1 MAAMELIKKLQCND
15 ARFNLCCAFFF
26 TLINALFIRRSWQII
41 APDSLHSWLFAA
53 TVPVVLFCGWLTI
66 FSLINIPWL
75 RKPMLVILVLGCA
88 ASNYFMSTYGAVIDK
103 SMMINVFETDSQE
116 ATALIT
122 PQLLM
127 WLALAGIIPAL
138 ILSAIK
144 IKPARWWHT
153 LLTRLVGIMAGL
165 LIIILVAS
173 VFYKDYASLF
183 RNNKGVVKMVTP
195 ANYISAIS
203 RYSKERWFAG
213 DQTLIRIGE
222 DAKKGPLISQQKKK
236 TVVIMVVGEASRA
249 ENYSLGGYG
258 RETNPELK
266 NQGVIYFPKASSCGT
281 ETAVS
286 VPCMFSDMP
295 RSRYDADLARHQE
308 GLLDVMG
315 HAGVNLLWRDNDGG
329 CKGACDRIVH
339 TTMPQ
344 WQLNS
349 LCKSESCLDDALLH
363 RLDNVLDGVQQ
374 DSVIVLHLMGS
385 HGPAYY
391 QRYPD
396 KFRKFTPTCDSNQIQ
411 DCTRQALINTYDN
424 TILYTDD
431 VVSRTIDMLKARQ
444 DKFNTALVYLSDHG
458 ESLGESGIYLH
469 GTPYMLAPSQ
479 QTHIPFLFWLSKN
492 YQQNYAVNADCL
504 SKKAASSEVSQ
515 DNLFS
520 TMLGMMDIKTSEY
533 QSNMD
538 ILASCR
544 KAQTGV

>member
-1 MAAMELIKKLQCND
+1 MEFIKKLQCND
-15 ARFNLCCAFFF
+15 SKFNLCCALFF
-26 TLINALFIRRSWQII
+26 TLINSLFIRRSWQII
-41 APDSLHSWLFAA
+41 APDSLHGWLFAV
-53 TVPVVLFCGWLTI
+53 TVPVVLFCGWLAI
-66 FSLINIPWL
+66 FSVINLPWL
-75 RKPMLVILVLGCA
+75 RKPLLVLLVLGCA
-88 ASNYFMSTYGAVIDK
+88 ASNYFMFTYGAVIDK
-103 SMMINVFETDSQE
+103 SMMVNVFETDSQE
-116 ATALIT
+116 AVALVT

-127 WLALAGIIPAL
+127 WLALAGLIPAL
-138 ILSAIK
+138 ILAAIK

-153 LLTRLVGIMAGL
+153 LLTRLVSVLAAL
-165 LIIILVAS
+165 LVIILVAA

-213 DQTLIRIGE
+213 DQTLIKIGE
-222 DAKKGPLISQQKKK
+222 DAHKGPVIGQQKKK
-236 TVVIMVVGEASRA
+236 TVVILVVGEASRA
-249 ENYSLGGYG
+249 ENYSLGGYA
-258 RETNPELK
+258 RETNPEMK
-266 NQGVIYFPKASSCGT
+266 KQGVIYFPKATSCGT

-286 VPCMFSDMP
+286 VPCMFSGMT

-308 GLLDVMG
+308 GLMDVMA

-329 CKGACDRIVH
+329 CKGACNRIPH
-339 TTMPQ
+339 TDMTQ
-344 WQLNS
+344 WKLDS
-349 LCKSESCLDDALLH
+349 LCKSQSCLDDALLH

-411 DCTRQALINTYDN
+411 DCDRQALINTYDN

-431 VVSRTIDMLKARQ
+431 VVSRTIDKLKAR
-444 DKFNTALVYLSDHG
+444 DGKFNTALVYLSDHG

-479 QTHIPFLFWLSKN
+479 QTHIPFLFWLSKD
-492 YQQNYAVNADCL
+492 YQQNYAVNQDCL
-504 SKKAASSEVSQ
+504 AKKAVSSDVSQ
-515 DNLFS
+515 DNIFS
-520 TMLGMMDIKTSEY
+520 TMLGMMNIKTSVY

-544 KAQTGV
+544 KA